1 MGQLGGSSGLDRA
14 RLIWVGAL
22 LGPLSVDGSAG
33 AGWSWVAS
41 AGHFLSSSWPLIVQ
55 QASSGLLPQWLQ
67 SPKNGTRSQRPPE
80 V

>member
-33 AGWSWVAS
+33 ADWSWVAS
-41 AGHFLSSSWPLIVQ
+41 AGHFHCAAGQLRLAPTVVAESQKWNQKPE
-55 QASSGLLPQWLQ
+55 AS
-67 SPKNGTRSQRPPE
+67 
-80 V
+80 